1 MLHTDFSLLKKCPE
15 KANQSCKSAEGFW
28 IKLTMG
34 IYILPQVVFS
44 WSFYIFSTAQ
54 QEVYLNKSYDS
65 EHQVVG
71 YMLIRMQCLA
81 LACKWD
87 SANMCD
93 VEKIVCENLNWKAL
107 MMMVR
112 VRQLCCYSIFNQ
124 EIGLC
129 FCTREQRFFVCVF
142 VCLFFLWYMCFSH
155 VLQLQKCDFL
165 MMINMMVG
173 IDNIKCLKSAQ
184 P

>member
-1 MLHTDFSLLKKCPE
+1 
-15 KANQSCKSAEGFW
+15 
-28 IKLTMG
+28 
-34 IYILPQVVFS
+34 
-44 WSFYIFSTAQ
+44 
-54 QEVYLNKSYDS
+54 
-65 EHQVVG
+65 
-71 YMLIRMQCLA
+71 
-81 LACKWD
+81 
-87 SANMCD
+87 MCD

-112 VRQLCCYSIFNQ
+112 VRQLCRYSIFNQ

-142 VCLFFLWYMCFSH
+142 VCLFFYDICASH
-155 VLQLQKCDFL
+155 MYCNYKNVIFL

-173 IDNIKCLKSAQ
+173 IDNIKCLKRAQ